1 MPDAPTPPYLS
12 EQEVKEQIVEF
23 GRLAAEKDFVIAT
36 EGNLSALV
44 GPDALWITPADLNKG
59 KLSTSVLV
67 KMKLDGTVLSDGG
80 HPSSEAKMHLRVYL
94 ENPAARGVVHCHPLY
109 ATSFGIAGIA
119 LDAPILAEPMM
130 ALGPVP
136 VAHYAKPGTYDV
148 PDSIAP
154 FCNDYNAVLLSNH
167 GALTWGHDL
176 QEAYYRME
184 IMESYAKFMFI
195 NRFLGRV
202 RPLSNDQLAELYELK
217 VEKGLG
223 TVKMPASC
231 NEPQNLTDVLPNM

>member
-1 MPDAPTPPYLS
+1 MSDAPTPPYPS
-12 EQEVKEQIVEF
+12 DQEAKERIVEF
-23 GRLAAEKDFVIAT
+23 GRCAAEKGFVIAT

-44 GPDALWITPADLNKG
+44 APDALWITPADLNKG
-59 KLSTSVLV
+59 KLTTSVLTKV
-67 KMKLDGTVLSDGG
+67 TLDGTILEGARP
-80 HPSSEAKMHLRVYL
+80 PSSEAKMHLRVYL

-167 GALTWGHDL
+167 GALTWGRDL
-176 QEAYYRME
+176 EEAYYRME

-195 NRFLGRV
+195 SRMFGQS
-202 RPLSNDQLAELYELK
+202 RPLCNNQLAELYALK
-217 VEKGLG
+217 VEKGMG
-223 TVKMPASC
+223 AVKMPASC
-231 NEPQNLTDVLPNM
+231 DTPQNLSDVLPNL

>member
-1 MPDAPTPPYLS
+1 MHDAPLPPFPS
-12 EQEVKEQIVEF
+12 DQEAKEQIVEY
-23 GRLAAEKDFVIAT
+23 GRMAAEKGFVIAT

-44 GPDALWITPADLNKG
+44 APDTLWITPADLNKG
-59 KLSTSVLV
+59 KLTVAALM
-67 KMKLDGTVLSDGG
+67 KMKLDGAVLEGPG
-80 HPSSEAKMHLRVYL
+80 APSSEAKMHLRVYM
-94 ENPAARGVVHCHPLY
+94 ENPATRGVVHCHPLY

-154 FCNDYNAVLLSNH
+154 FCNEYNAVLLSNH
-167 GALTWGHDL
+167 GALTWGRDL

-184 IMESYAKFMFI
+184 IMEVYAKFMFV
-195 NRFLGRV
+195 NRLLGQT
-202 RPLSNDQLAELYELK
+202 RPLCNSQLAELYALK
-217 VEKGLG
+217 VEKGMG
-223 TVKMPASC
+223 PVKMPASC
-231 NEPQNLTDVLPNM
+231 DEPQNLTDVLPNI

>member
-1 MPDAPTPPYLS
+1 MPDAPKPPYPS
-12 EQEVKEQIVEF
+12 DQEAKEQIVEF
-23 GRLAAEKDFVIAT
+23 GRLAAEKGFVIAT

-44 GPDALWITPADLNKG
+44 EPDVLWITPTDLNKG
-59 KLSTSVLV
+59 RLTAAVLV
-67 KMKLDGTVLSDGG
+67 KMKLDGTVIGG
-80 HPSSEAKMHLRVYL
+80 GGLPSSEAKMHLRVYM
-94 ENPAARGVVHCHPLY
+94 ENSEARGVAHCHPLY

-167 GALTWGHDL
+167 GALSWGRDL

-195 NRFLGRV
+195 NRFLGRT
-202 RPLSNDQLAELYELK
+202 RPLSNSQLADLYTLK

-231 NEPQNLTDVLPNM
+231 DTPQNLTDVLPNM